1 MEKRQSRVLVIEDD
15 EEYVQTYKEWL
26 EPQGYEVRWATDA
39 PEGLRQ
45 VRSLRPDL
53 ILLDLRVPPKQSVEG
68 GLELLR
74 QAREEHPP
82 AKVVITTADGTKTT
96 ALAAIRQGA
105 TDYLIKPIDP
115 DVLLVVISR
124 SLERRW
130 LEDQVRHLQHQLQV
144 RYTFE
149 GMIGKSTKMQ
159 EVIGLVEK
167 AASTSANVLLRGES
181 GTGKE
186 LVARAI
192 HARGPRS
199 EAPFVTLNCA
209 ALPES
214 LLESELFGHERGAYT
229 DAKRARVGL
238 VESAHGGTIF
248 LDEIGDL
255 PPSTQVKL
263 LRVLQEREITRLG
276 GNRPIQVDVRVISAT
291 NKNLENLRNEGVF
304 REDLYYRLSAF
315 ALHLPR
321 LRSRGEDIHLLAEHF
336 LAKYCQADRKN
347 VLGFSP
353 DAIDVLMAYSWP
365 GNVRELENEIHG
377 AIARAEP
384 DSWIEP
390 EHFSPNLSNIGDVV
404 LMAERREGSL
414 SDILARVEQHVIR
427 EKLAQHGG
435 NRTATAKSL
444 GISRVNLHQ
453 KMAKYGIE

>member
-1 MEKRQSRVLVIEDD
+1 MEKHQSRVLVIEDD

-39 PEGLRQ
+39 EEGLRQ

-124 SLERRW
+124 SLERRR
-130 LEDQVRHLQHQLQV
+130 LEDQVRNLQHQLQV

-159 EVIGLVEK
+159 ELIGLVEK

-291 NKNLENLRNEGVF
+291 NKDLEKLRNEGVF

-321 LRSRGEDIHLLAEHF
+321 LRSRGEDIQMLAEHF
-336 LAKYCQADRKN
+336 LAKYCRADRKN

-390 EHFSPNLSNIGDVV
+390 EHFSPNLNNIGDVV